1 MAYKMVIH
9 NKANIQIMLK
19 PHKLTKKVILDDLT

>member
-1 MAYKMVIH
+1 MVIH

-19 PHKLTKKVILDDLT
+19 PHKLTKKEVQDDKTKNY